1 MVRDGFS
8 RRETAIVI
16 HRTDAANC
24 AYGPP
29 VTSHSCVVDHT
40 ERIDRSFLRWHRF
53 AYSVCSGESR
63 LGNDRR
69 ALYRRPFGR
78 RLAESSA
85 LFRHLSRFD
94 LHRSWQVLN
103 RSLTALER
111 QNNTARPCSDRSCD
125 PCLRRVKLTSSRDF
139 FQTSRL

>member
-1 MVRDGFS
+1 MVRDGVS
-8 RRETAIVI
+8 CRETAIVI

-69 ALYRRPFGR
+69 ALYRRPFVYIRAVHTAEELFAGR
-78 RLAESSA
+78 TGGRLGAG
-85 LFRHLSRFD
+85 LSR
-94 LHRSWQVLN
+94 L
-103 RSLTALER
+103 
-111 QNNTARPCSDRSCD
+111 RPEW
-125 PCLRRVKLTSSRDF
+125 
-139 FQTSRL
+139 